1 VACDTEKDT
10 LSLTLYEKHLVG
22 KQLAHTPQS
31 CRALVQFSGV
41 VVYLVADET
50 NLPWNAYDERDD
62 GYLHLYT
69 KSEFLDFMNRVRGQT
84 VFDSFPKSSSH
95 YGLATSDHIVHVM
108 ATEEPRAEIV
118 R

>member
-10 LSLTLYEKHLVG
+10 LSLTLYEKHLIG
-22 KQLAHTPQS
+22 TWLSHTPGS
-31 CRALVQFSGV
+31 RRALVQFIGV

-50 NLPWNAYDERDD
+50 NLPWNAYNVCDD

-69 KSEFLDFMNRVRGQT
+69 KSEFLDFMNRSPGQA
-84 VFDSFPKSSSH
+84 VFESFPKASRH

-108 ATEEPRAEIV
+108 ATEEPRVEIV